1 MPSIQLTHDGEFDI
15 ALGKSRHEV
24 AFKNKV
30 WKWSDFVTR
39 VSITHRTH
47 ETYREYVAAKPAVQS
62 EIKDCGCFVGGFIA
76 TGRRKSSNLLHRQ
89 IITLDIDHLAP
100 GLFGGMW
107 DDIQSVYGNA
117 ACLYSTHKHSL
128 ETPRY
133 RLIMPLDRPV
143 GPDEY
148 EAIGRR
154 IAGNLG
160 IESFDHTTF
169 QPSRLMYWPSSAKD
183 GAYEFHYQDG
193 PWLNADAVLL
203 TYRDWKDS
211 NEWPVSEQYTAQVRR
226 DIKVQ
231 GNPLE
236 KTGIIGVFC
245 RQYTIAEAI
254 DKFLSDEYEVC
265 DVPDRYTYRQGSTTA
280 GLVVYDDIYAY
291 SHHGTDPTSMKLC
304 NAFDLVR
311 IHLFGNL
318 DKDDTSEASFKRMIE
333 FCSNDPDTSLRS
345 LHEHI
350 ADAEEEFT
358 DFDAELEAETGTEV
372 EDAEIALVADKV
384 DNKSWQKK
392 FKKKDKEGLP
402 LSTVDNIV
410 IILENDVRLKGRIYM
425 NVFEQREAFNSRMP
439 WHKPGY
445 PANSFITD
453 QDIANLQHYLERLYN
468 ISSVPKIEAALKV
481 ILSRNQVHPIK
492 DYLSGLVWDGTKRVE
507 TLLVEYLGVADSPYT
522 RAITRKVLAAAVARI
537 YNPGCK
543 FDYVLTLIGKQGL
556 KKSSLID
563 RLGGAWFSDSFTTV
577 QGKEAWEQLQ
587 GAWLIEIAELSGMK
601 KADIETVKHFITKRK
616 DRYRVAYG
624 RRVEEFPRQ
633 CIFFATT
640 NDITPLRDVTGNR
653 RFWLAIIH
661 AIAPAKDAGIDGDL
675 TPAVVDQIWAEAV
688 ALYNAGEK
696 LYLTP
701 ELEAEAATIQDA
713 HSEQDSRFGMVA
725 TYLDMPLPAN
735 WDMKST
741 WDRIQIVKGVPDA
754 VGDFDDEMEPRNRV
768 CVAEIW
774 CELFDGK
781 LKEMTTQNTKPL
793 HDIMRNMP
801 GWKQGKTRSIFKGY
815 GNQIIYYRVKS
826 SLEVTKTGDFI
837 QIDAE
842 A

>member
-1 MPSIQLTHDGEFDI
+1 
-15 ALGKSRHEV
+15 
-24 AFKNKV
+24 
-30 WKWSDFVTR
+30 
-39 VSITHRTH
+39 
-47 ETYREYVAAKPAVQS
+47 
-62 EIKDCGCFVGGFIA
+62 
-76 TGRRKSSNLLHRQ
+76 
-89 IITLDIDHLAP
+89 
-100 GLFGGMW
+100 
-107 DDIQSVYGNA
+107 
-117 ACLYSTHKHSL
+117 
-128 ETPRY
+128 
-133 RLIMPLDRPV
+133 
-143 GPDEY
+143 
-148 EAIGRR
+148 
-154 IAGNLG
+154 
-160 IESFDHTTF
+160 
-169 QPSRLMYWPSSAKD
+169 
-183 GAYEFHYQDG
+183 
-193 PWLNADAVLL
+193 
-203 TYRDWKDS
+203 
-211 NEWPVSEQYTAQVRR
+211 
-226 DIKVQ
+226 
-231 GNPLE
+231 
-236 KTGIIGVFC
+236 
-245 RQYTIAEAI
+245 
-254 DKFLSDEYEVC
+254 
-265 DVPDRYTYRQGSTTA
+265 
-280 GLVVYDDIYAY
+280 
-291 SHHGTDPTSMKLC
+291 
-304 NAFDLVR
+304 
-311 IHLFGNL
+311 
-318 DKDDTSEASFKRMIE
+318 
-333 FCSNDPDTSLRS
+333 
-345 LHEHI
+345 
-350 ADAEEEFT
+350 
-358 DFDAELEAETGTEV
+358 
-372 EDAEIALVADKV
+372 
-384 DNKSWQKK
+384 
-392 FKKKDKEGLP
+392 
-402 LSTVDNIV
+402 
-410 IILENDVRLKGRIYM
+410 
-425 NVFEQREAFNSRMP
+425 
-439 WHKPGY
+439 
-445 PANSFITD
+445 
-453 QDIANLQHYLERLYN
+453 
-468 ISSVPKIEAALKV
+468 
-481 ILSRNQVHPIK
+481 
-492 DYLSGLVWDGTKRVE
+492 
-507 TLLVEYLGVADSPYT
+507 
-522 RAITRKVLAAAVARI
+522 
-537 YNPGCK
+537 
-543 FDYVLTLIGKQGL
+543 
-556 KKSSLID
+556 
-563 RLGGAWFSDSFTTV
+563 
-577 QGKEAWEQLQ
+577 
-587 GAWLIEIAELSGMK
+587 MK